1 MIPDWLTKDF
11 LDLFSK
17 DPRSRVA
24 LWFDSKAE
32 FRPVLDIIDE
42 RFAKENINLL
52 VFEPDKGHG
61 ALWLKWAAE
70 LGPGANTKVVLW
82 IPVDRD
88 ALLKPTSNGAR
99 LDCLVE
105 YQFTGLTWLID
116 GRTPTLFRFLKK
128 HGVPLPTSRADQDAL
143 WRGGPDSALAK
154 YVKANLNRD
163 EAFWKSRT
171 LTVAV
176 IEESIVGDLRE
187 LLLRFLADPK
197 NEWIALQESGIA
209 AEFCSQL
216 SERYANAVDLGRDP
230 EDWARS
236 FVRSLIAME
245 IFESMGCPDDFPY
258 ASELP
263 DPSLRKGLKKFF
275 KQWRRD
281 RDHIETYQRWAL
293 EIEDH
298 LDCREWAR
306 SKSGYPD
313 ALRNLAMDRWLQFL
327 QAGQAAG
334 SSESEL
340 RRYIT
345 ENKDLAAVEV
355 EGFWAQTTGDLS
367 GWKLVIELVELI
379 EKIDRAVKA
388 VEDKPS
394 AKALVQAYAQ
404 DWHKIDLGHW
414 KLQAAARREQDMEI
428 LAAAADRFYLNY
440 LEATGQAF
448 YDAFRKG
455 GKWPPEGC
463 NGVGGIIP
471 GLFED
476 SPQRR
481 AILVVDALRYDLAV
495 YLKEC
500 IGDGDLS
507 AYIANVPS
515 VTWVGMT
522 GLLPDCESRLEFHE
536 GKERLISEDSAGD
549 LCHRSN
555 RWKVLQAS
563 GADHLGMDNEG
574 KRRDELH
581 HLRSLTKKPK
591 KLPKTLILFDR
602 GVDAISHQ
610 AKDEAIRHYE
620 EVLADIEWSINKLR
634 KWGYNEIHVVT
645 DHGFVVLH
653 GGASLQLMEIDKD
666 KLEKLDARWGILKEG
681 QTSSCAT
688 VPFPLDPSW
697 NVVLPPGLRSFK
709 PPGRFF
715 HGGATLQEVV
725 IPHLKLVSE
734 RAPRQMGVVV
744 NLPKVEIATLAVKI
758 ELLPEIP
765 PQRDLFDTQ
774 LEPLKL
780 RVFLGTS
787 DSPRSRGK
795 VVDVEA
801 GAEETI
807 NVTLFLER
815 DPPTPAGSEIPIQV
829 LEADNGKNYAAGLVV
844 KVIKDLS

>member
-1 MIPDWLTKDF
+1 MILDCLAQDF
-11 LDLFSK
+11 ADLFAR
-17 DPRSRVA
+17 DPRASVA

-32 FRPVLDIIDE
+32 FQPMLDQVGD
-42 RFAKENINLL
+42 RFREDGIQLL
-52 VFEPDKGHG
+52 VYDQEKGQG
-61 ALWLKWAAE
+61 ALWLKWATE
-70 LGPGANTKVVLW
+70 IGPGAGSLVVLW
-82 IPVDRD
+82 LPVDRD
-88 ALLKPTSNGAR
+88 CLIKPTPGGVS

-128 HGVPLPTSRADQDAL
+128 HAVPLPASRADQDAL

-171 LTVAV
+171 LTIAV
-176 IEESIVGDLRE
+176 IEESIVGDMRE
-187 LLLRFLADPK
+187 RLLRFLADPK
-197 NEWIALQESGIA
+197 NEWMALQESGIA

-216 SERYANAVDLGRDP
+216 SERYAVAEDLGRDP
-230 EDWARS
+230 EGWARS
-236 FVRSLIAME
+236 FVRSLVAME

-306 SKSGYPD
+306 SKPGHPD
-313 ALRNLAMDRWLQFL
+313 ALRNLAIDRWLQFL
-327 QAGQAAG
+327 QTGQAAG

-345 ENKDLAAVEV
+345 ENKDLAAVEA
-355 EGFWAQTTGDLS
+355 EGFWAKTTGDLS
-367 GWKLVIELVELI
+367 GWKLVIELAELI
-379 EKIDRAVKA
+379 DKIDRAVKA

-394 AKALVQAYAQ
+394 AQALVQAYAQ

-414 KLQAAARREQDMEI
+414 KLQAAARREQDIEI
-428 LAAAADRFYLNY
+428 LAAAADRFYLSY
-440 LEATGQAF
+440 LEITGQAF
-448 YDAFRKG
+448 YDGFRNEE
-455 GKWPPEGC
+455 KWPPEGC
-463 NGVGGIIP
+463 NGVCDLIP

-481 AILVVDALRYDLAV
+481 AILVVDALRYDLAA
-495 YLKEC
+495 YLKKSL
-500 IGDGDLS
+500 GYGDLT

-522 GLLPDCESRLEFHE
+522 SLLPDCESRLEFKE
-536 GKERLISEDSAGD
+536 GKERLISKESAGD
-549 LCHRSN
+549 LCYRSN

-563 GADHLGMDNEG
+563 GANHLGMDNEG

-591 KLPKTLILFDR
+591 KLPKTLILFDQ

-620 EVLADIEWSINKLR
+620 DVLADIKWSINKLQ

-653 GGASLQLMEIDKD
+653 GGASLHPMEVDKD
-666 KLEKLDARWGILKEG
+666 TFEKLEARWGLLKEG
-681 QTSSCAT
+681 QTSLCAT

-709 PPGRFF
+709 SPGRFF

-765 PQRDLFDTQ
+765 PQRDLFDAQ
-774 LEPLKL
+774 LESLKL
-780 RVFLGTS
+780 RVFLGMP
-787 DSPRSRGK
+787 DLPRSKEK
-795 VVDVEA
+795 VVDIKP
-801 GAEETI
+801 GAKETV
-807 NVTLFLER
+807 NVTVFLER

-829 LEADNGKNYAAGLVV
+829 LEADNGRNYAAGLVV